1 MKDFY
6 CGQQQYSS
14 ASGIWCHWIYPGD
27 GCFCETCGGIMCS
40 VNVHFQWNQSFIG
53 EQVELCTSKKYGN
66 AKSSVTFNEEWG
78 HWQPGVSKHKIV
90 HILLGHNKYRFLCLT
105 RPGNCSLHLSLP
117 WDLIC
122 DLKGLV
128 YIAWQLVIHP
138 LAGDCPAGIEYKC
151 TIMLENAANYST
163 TCMNATHLIGL
174 PPSFPLTLDS
184 WSTNRWSLASEY
196 PKTSSLA
203 REAQLLRSNRVPMM
217 LCYTDLLNS
226 RHQFL
231 HLCIALDVRKE
242 NKIHDFTWVWRY

>member
-1 MKDFY
+1 MDAVVKLVGES
-6 CGQQQYSS
+6 CAVLMCTSSEISRSLVNKWSS
-14 ASGIWCHWIYPGD
+14 APP
-27 GCFCETCGGIMCS
+27 
-40 VNVHFQWNQSFIG
+40 
-53 EQVELCTSKKYGN
+53 
-66 AKSSVTFNEEWG
+66 KSMAMRSRQYHSMRNEDIDNL
-78 HWQPGVSKHKIV
+78 GVSKHKIV

-184 WSTNRWSLASEY
+184 WSTWVRT
-196 PKTSSLA
+196 P
-203 REAQLLRSNRVPMM
+203 
-217 LCYTDLLNS
+217 
-226 RHQFL
+226 RHQNFPEKNN
-231 HLCIALDVRKE
+231 V
-242 NKIHDFTWVWRY
+242 